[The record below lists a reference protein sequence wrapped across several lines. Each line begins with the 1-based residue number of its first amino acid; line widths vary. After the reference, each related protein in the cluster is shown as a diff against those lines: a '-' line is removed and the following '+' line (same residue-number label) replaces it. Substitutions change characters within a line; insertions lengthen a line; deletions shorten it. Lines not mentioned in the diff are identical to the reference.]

1 MSVLLTG
8 GTGFIGSHTAVEMIN
23 SGYDVILVDDLSN
36 SDKEVLNRIEKI
48 TGKRPKFYEL
58 DVANKTDLDK
68 IFKEN
73 NIEGVVHFA
82 GYKCVPE
89 SIKLP
94 LKYYRNNLDTTL
106 TLLEVMDEN
115 NCNALVFSSSATV
128 YGDKNQVPFDETM
141 PTGEATNPYGT
152 TKLMIETI
160 IKDYAASKESFS
172 AIMLRYFNPIGA
184 HPSGLMGEAPDGIP
198 NNLMPYVTQTA
209 VGIREY
215 LNVYGTDYNTPDGT
229 GVRDFI
235 HVVDLAKGHVCA
247 IKYAMEHTGTE
258 AINLGTGR
266 GSSVLEV
273 VNAFEKANNLKL
285 PVKFQPRRPGDI
297 AESYAC
303 VDKAKKLLNWEA
315 IYNIEDMCRD
325 SWNWQ
330 KNNPNGYKQ

>member
-330 KNNPNGYKQ
+330 KNNPIGYNQ

>member
-325 SWNWQ
+325 S
-330 KNNPNGYKQ
+330 